1 MAYLAQAF
9 SRKAGSTMDLIRD
22 LFRGQITGSGMSVN
36 AKSAMQ
42 VSAVFAGCRVLGE
55 GVAQVPLKLMQES
68 GRLRLPAKEHPLYQ
82 VLGFRPNPWMTSFEY
97 REMIVW
103 HTVLTGNHFSFIN
116 RVQGKIVELIPFEH
130 GAVTVKRAKDG
141 TLTYEIQING
151 EIKPFP
157 AESIWHIKGPTWNGW
172 QGLDCVKQA
181 REAIGLSMAIEESQS
196 SLHKHGVQSSGVY
209 SVDGTL
215 KDDQYKALSE
225 WINAHQAGS
234 ANAGKAL
241 ILDRAAKW
249 ASTAMTGVDSQ
260 TLETRRFQIE
270 EICRFMRVSP
280 IMVYGSDKASTYAGS
295 KENFLAH
302 LVHTLAPWYQR
313 IEQSIDA
320 NLLTEKER
328 KAGYYSNFVEEGLM
342 RTSVLETKDILL
354 GYVNGGLMTPNEG
367 RAKLDLNPMDD
378 EESDE
383 LRIPANIVGAV
394 PEPVEPVEEEPTE
407 AEIET
412 EKAISGLQMEV
423 KSLTSQLINKT
434 QPINVDARTTVSM
447 PEMKQGDTHVTLPEM
462 KASDVNVQVDAPVT
476 HVSASPPVF
485 EVHPSPVAVKAGDV
499 IVQPAEVNVNLPA
512 RRTDTTVVRDKDG
525 NIKTATQLERDA

>member
-1 MAYLAQAF
+1 MALLAQAF

-22 LFRGQITGSGMSVN
+22 LFRGQITSSGMSVN

-42 VSAVFAGCRVLGE
+42 VSAVFAACRVLGE
-55 GVAQVPLKLMQES
+55 GVAQVPLKLMQEK
-68 GRLRLPAKEHPLYQ
+68 GKLRLPAKDHPLYQ

-103 HTVLTGNHFSFIN
+103 HMVLTGNHFSFIN
-116 RVQGKIVELIPFEH
+116 RVQGKIKELIPFDP
-130 GAVTVKRAKDG
+130 GSVTIKRAKDG
-141 TLTYEIQING
+141 TLTYEIQIDG
-151 EIKPFP
+151 EINTFP
-157 AESIWHIKGPTWNGW
+157 AESIWHLKGPTWNGW

-181 REAIGLSMAIEESQS
+181 REAIGLSMAIEESQA
-196 SLHKHGVQSSGVY
+196 SLHKHGVQPSGVY

-225 WINAHQAGS
+225 WINTHQAGS
-234 ANAGKAL
+234 ANAGRAL

-320 NLLTEKER
+320 NLLTDKER
-328 KAGYYSNFVEEGLM
+328 AAGYYSNFVEEGLM

-378 EESDE
+378 EESDK

-394 PEPVEPVEEEPTE
+394 PEVAEPAEETPTE
-407 AEIET
+407 AEKET
-412 EKAISGLQMEV
+412 GKAISSLQTEV
-423 KSLTSQLINKT
+423 KSLTSQLLNKA
-434 QPINVDARTTVSM
+434 QPINVDARTTVTM
-447 PEMKQGDTHVTLPEM
+447 PTEVKLGDMHVSTPEVKLGDTHITTPEIR
-462 KASDVNVQVDAPVT
+462 
-476 HVSASPPVF
+476 
-485 EVHPSPVAVKAGDV
+485 AGDV
-499 IVQPAEVNVNLPA
+499 HVNVEPSITHLEATLPTPTVIVSLPN
-512 RRTDTTVVRDKDG
+512 RKTTG
-525 NIKTATQLERDA
+525 TIERDANGNIIKTTQIERDA